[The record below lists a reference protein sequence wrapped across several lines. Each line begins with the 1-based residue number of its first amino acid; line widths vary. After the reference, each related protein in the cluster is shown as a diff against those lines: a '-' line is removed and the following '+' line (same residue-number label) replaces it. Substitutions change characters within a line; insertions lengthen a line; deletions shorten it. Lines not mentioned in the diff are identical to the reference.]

1 MLEFAQRLVAI
12 SSVSGDERNVVDSCA
27 EEMKSLGLAV
37 EVDRAGNVLG
47 IAGTGRPH
55 LLFDAHADT
64 VAAST
69 DWTRDPLAADIA
81 DGRLYGLGALD
92 IKGSLAAMI
101 YGIADAVRTG
111 GVPGTVGVSVS
122 TCEEVIEG
130 AALAHVVDRFAPDA
144 AVIVEPSNGRMALA
158 QRGRAELVIE
168 IEGHGAHA
176 AYPERGINALVA
188 AAKIVAGLEARPVP
202 HDDEL
207 GDGILVAT
215 EIRSEPYPGV
225 SIVPSRSRLRLDRR
239 LLPGE
244 SAELVIAELEPYLAP
259 ARALGA
265 KATVRLS
272 SFTVETY
279 TGVALDGQ
287 RFFAA
292 WRADR
297 EQPFLTAARALLS
310 VGRPAAFCTNASE
323 TVARGI
329 PTLILGAGDPGL
341 AHQPDEYVEVADLES
356 ARAAY
361 ATLAS
366 LSFPVAGTKAS
377 SYRRLRP

>member
-1 MLEFAQRLVAI
+1 MLEFAQRLVAM
-12 SSVSGDERNVVDSCA
+12 SSVSGDERDVVGSCA

-47 IAGTGRPH
+47 IAGAGRPH

-81 DGRLYGLGALD
+81 DGRLHGLGALD
-92 IKGSLAAMI
+92 TKGSLAAMI
-101 YGIADAVRTG
+101 YGVADAVRTG
-111 GVPGTVGVSVS
+111 RVPGTVGVSVS

-225 SIVPSRSRLRLDRR
+225 SIVPSRCRLRLDRR

-244 SAELVIAELEPYLAP
+244 SAKLVITEVEPYLAP
-259 ARALGA
+259 ARTLGA

-279 TGVALDGQ
+279 TGVALAGE

-297 EQPFLTAARALLS
+297 DHPFIAAACAVLP
-310 VGRPAAFCTNASE
+310 VGSPAAFCTNASE

-329 PTLILGAGDPGL
+329 PTLILGAGDPAL
-341 AHQPDEYVEVADLES
+341 AHQPDEYVEVVDLER
-356 ARAAY
+356 ACAAY

-366 LSFPVAGTKAS
+366 LSFPVRAA
-377 SYRRLRP
+377 